1 MSYLRIGGASC
12 NLTPFD
18 WDGNRQVLQAALLA
32 AEQQS
37 VQLVCLPE
45 LCLTSYDCQDGFY
58 WKSLAEDAI
67 ALLEHLLP
75 LTKNKAVTFG
85 LPVWVGSRCYNGVL
99 LVVNEQP
106 IGIVCKQYLANQG
119 VHYEARWFTP
129 WPKSLVKTHQVGRWR
144 LPIGDIAF
152 QIGGL
157 RIGLEICE
165 DAWVLQRKALDF
177 IQPGIQLILNPSAS
191 HFALGKLKK
200 RKELIHAIVDNYPI
214 TYVYCN
220 QLGNTA
226 GRLIYDGD
234 LMIGHAGEI
243 QAGPRF
249 SFAAFELSWQDIA
262 FDLHAEPPSKS
273 TVGNWITAD
282 MSWRAISMPGQ
293 HCCAAEWEQGPHLI
307 FEECSR
313 AIALGLFDLLRKT
326 KTSGFVVNLSGG
338 MDSAACV
345 LLAWLM
351 RELALKQLGATEL
364 AARVPPLQ
372 NLDFMTCL
380 YQSTQNS
387 SETTLEAARCIA
399 QAIHATFNVLDVQPL
414 VTQYQ
419 QLAETV
425 IGRTLNWKTDDL
437 ALQNIQARV
446 RAPSAWMVANLKNA
460 LLLATNNRSEAAMGY
475 TTMDGDTAG
484 VFCPISGV
492 DKAFI
497 RAWLHW
503 WQETGP
509 LGVGAFPALQA
520 VTQQAPTAELRP
532 KAQMQTDEADLMP
545 YEIIQ
550 SIGHQWLVLRK
561 TPTDIEQYL
570 QQQFPDFT
578 PKVLQGFVDKYFSL
592 WAKAQWKR
600 DRLAPGFHLDD
611 YTLCPKTG
619 CRYPIL
625 SEALKRKK

>member
-18 WDGNRQVLQAALLA
+18 WDGNRQVLEAALLA

-45 LCLTSYDCQDGFY
+45 LCLTGYDCQDGFY
-58 WKSLAEDAI
+58 WKALSEKAI
-67 ALLEHLLP
+67 TLLEQLLP
-75 LTKNKAVTFG
+75 LTQNKVVTFG
-85 LPVWVGSRCYNGVL
+85 LPIWVGSRCYNGVMV
-99 LVVNEQP
+99 VVNAQP
-106 IGIVCKQYLANQG
+106 IGVVCKQYLANQG

-129 WPKSLVKTHQVGRWR
+129 WPKNLVKTHQIGHWQ

-157 RIGLEICE
+157 KIGLEICE

-177 IQPGIQLILNPSAS
+177 IQPGVQLILNPSAS
-191 HFALGKLKK
+191 HFALGKVKK
-200 RKELIHAIVDNYPI
+200 RKALIHAIVDNYPI
-214 TYVYCN
+214 TYLYCN

-234 LMIGHAGEI
+234 LMIGHAGQI
-243 QAGPRF
+243 QSGPRF
-249 SFAAFELSWQDIA
+249 SFAAFELSWQDIP
-262 FDLHAEPPSKS
+262 FDLQPEV
-273 TVGNWITAD
+273 TVKPAVVNWITAEIP
-282 MSWRAISMPGQ
+282 WRVIATPSQ
-293 HCCAAEWEQGPHLI
+293 RCLSAAWEQGEHVI

-326 KTSGFVVNLSGG
+326 KTSGFVINLSGG

-351 RELALKQLGATEL
+351 RELASQQLGEAEL
-364 AARVPPLQ
+364 IARVPALK
-372 NLDFMTCL
+372 NTAFMTCL
-380 YQSTQNS
+380 YQATQNS
-387 SETTLEAARCIA
+387 SETTQAAA
-399 QAIHATFNVLDVQPL
+399 KAMANAVQADFSVLDVQPL

-425 IGRTLNWKTDDL
+425 IGRSLDWETDDL

-446 RAPSAWMVANLKNA
+446 RAPSAWMIANLKNA

-484 VFCPISGV
+484 VFCPIAGV

-497 RAWLHW
+497 RLWLHW

-509 LGVGAFPALQA
+509 QGVGPCPALQA
-520 VTQQAPTAELRP
+520 VNKQKPTAELRP
-532 KAQMQTDEADLMP
+532 AERMQTDEADLMP

-550 SIGHQWLVLRK
+550 SIGYQWLVLRK
-561 TPTDIEQYL
+561 TPADITQYL
-570 QQQFPDFT
+570 QQHFPDFT
-578 PKVLQGFVDKYFSL
+578 AVVLQGFVDKYFTL
-592 WAKAQWKR
+592 WAKSQWKR
-600 DRLAPGFHLDD
+600 ERLAPGFHLDD

-625 SEALKRKK
+625 SVPFNV